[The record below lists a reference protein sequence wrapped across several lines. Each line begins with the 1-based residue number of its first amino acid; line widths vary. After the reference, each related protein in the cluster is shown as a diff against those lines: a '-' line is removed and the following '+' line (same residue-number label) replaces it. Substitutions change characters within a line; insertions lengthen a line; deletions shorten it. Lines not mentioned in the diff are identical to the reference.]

1 VACLLDLG
9 VDVRT
14 PFAEG
19 DGYFGI
25 RPNSQAIHVAA
36 WQLRPAVV
44 RLLIRR
50 GAPVDLPDP
59 NGVTPLALAA
69 RASVESY
76 WTERCSPDL
85 MNDLIRAGASV
96 RHVPYPTGDARV
108 DAVLAAHRGD
118 PFFP

>member
-1 VACLLDLG
+1 
-9 VDVRT
+9 
-14 PFAEG
+14 
-19 DGYFGI
+19 
-25 RPNSQAIHVAA
+25 
-36 WQLRPAVV
+36 
-44 RLLIRR
+44 
-50 GAPVDLPDP
+50 VDLPDP